1 MGPLQTIRLAVKAL
15 RRNLLRSFLT
25 ALGIIIGVGA
35 VIAMVAIGE
44 GARHRVNATFSAMGT
59 NLLIVMPGS
68 SSVGG
73 VRGGFGTQPTLTKDD
88 LRAIQTEL
96 PMVAAAAPDL
106 ATGAQLQSEEQNWS
120 TSVRGTT
127 PEFFRV
133 RQWGVAHGVGL
144 TDSDVDSGAKVVVL
158 GATVAEKLF
167 GASADPL
174 GQLVRIKG
182 VPFQVVGVLERKGQS
197 AMGRDNDDTAIVPL
211 STYLSRLSPSA
222 LGAFLPGTI
231 IVSALTAESVPRLQ
245 RQVTELLRERHRIPP
260 GGEDDFNIRN
270 LAEVASA
277 QAEGAETLSAL
288 LASIAA
294 VSLLVGGI
302 GIMNIMLVSVT
313 ERTREIGIRMAVG
326 ATPGQVLAQ
335 FLTEALTLSLLGGLV
350 GVGAGVLAAQQL
362 SSSMGWP
369 LMLRSDVILMA
380 TGFSGLVG
388 VGFGLYPALKASRMD
403 PITALRFE

>member
-1 MGPLQTIRLAVKAL
+1 MNPLQTLRLAVRAL

-35 VIAMVAIGE
+35 VIAMVSIGE
-44 GARHRVNATFSAMGT
+44 GARSRVEASFASMGT
-59 NLLIVMPGS
+59 NLLIVMSGS
-68 SSVGG
+68 SSAGG
-73 VRGGFGTQPTLTKDD
+73 ARGGFGSQPTLTKDD
-88 LRAIQTEL
+88 LKAIQTEL
-96 PMVAAAAPDL
+96 PMVDAAAADL
-106 ATGAQLQSEEQNWS
+106 RTSAQLASEEQNWA
-120 TSVRGTT
+120 TSVHGTS
-127 PEFFRV
+127 PEFFRI
-133 RQWGVAHGVGL
+133 RKWGVTQGAVL
-144 TDSDVDSGAKVVVL
+144 THSDVEGGAKVVVL

-167 GASADPL
+167 GANADVV

-182 VPFQVVGVLERKGQS
+182 VPFQVVGVLEKKGQS
-197 AMGRDNDDTAIVPL
+197 ANGQDNDDTALVPL
-211 STYLSRLSPSA
+211 STFLSRLSPS
-222 LGAFLPGTI
+222 LGAFLPGSI
-231 IVSALTAESVPRLQ
+231 LVSAIGDVPRVQ
-245 RQVTELLRERHRIPP
+245 RQVTDLLRERHRIAP
-260 GGEDDFNIRN
+260 GADDDFSIRN

-277 QAEGAETLSAL
+277 QQEGADTLSTL

-335 FLTEALTLSLLGGLV
+335 FLTEALTLSLLGGLI
-350 GVGAGVLAAQQL
+350 GVGLGVMAAQQL
-362 SSSMGWP
+362 STSFGWP
-369 LMLRSDVILMA
+369 LLVRSDVIFAA

-388 VGFGLYPALKASRMD
+388 VGFGLYPALKASQMD

>member
-1 MGPLQTIRLAVKAL
+1 MGPLQILRLALKAL

-25 ALGIIIGVGA
+25 ALGIIIGVAA
-35 VIAMVAIGE
+35 VIAMVSIGE
-44 GARHRVNATFSAMGT
+44 GAKQQVEASFASMGT

-68 SSVGG
+68 SMSGG
-73 VRGGFGTQPTLTKDD
+73 ARGGFGSQPTLTRDD
-88 LRAIQTEL
+88 LKAISTEL
-96 PMVAAAAPDL
+96 TMVDAAAPDL
-106 ATGAQLQSEEQNWS
+106 RTGAQLQSEEQNWA
-120 TSVRGTT
+120 TSVHGTT
-127 PEFFRV
+127 PSFFRI
-133 RQWGVAHGVGL
+133 RKWNAARGATL
-144 TDSDVDSGAKVVVL
+144 TDSDIDSGAKVVVL

-167 GASADPL
+167 GANAEAL

-197 AMGRDNDDTAIVPL
+197 ANGQDNDDTALVPL
-211 STYLSRLSPSA
+211 STFLSRLSPA
-222 LGAFLPGTI
+222 LGAFLPGPI
-231 IVSALTAESVPRLQ
+231 LVSAVSGEAVPRAQ
-245 RQVTELLRERHRIPP
+245 KQVTDLLRERHRIAV
-260 GGEDDFNIRN
+260 GADDDFNIRN

-277 QAEGAETLSAL
+277 QQQGADTLSSL

-335 FLTEALTLSLLGGLV
+335 FLSEALTLSLLGGLI
-350 GVGAGVLAAQQL
+350 GVGAGVLIAQQL
-362 SSSMGWP
+362 SAGFGWP
-369 LMLRSDVILMA
+369 LLIRTDVIFIA
-380 TGFSGLVG
+380 TAFSGLVG

>member
-1 MGPLQTIRLAVKAL
+1 MGPFQTIRLALKAL

-25 ALGIIIGVGA
+25 ALGIIIGVAA
-35 VIAMVAIGE
+35 VIAMVSIGE
-44 GARHRVNATFSAMGT
+44 GARRRVEATFSSMGT

-68 SSVGG
+68 SMSGG
-73 VRGGFGTQPTLTKDD
+73 ARGGFGSQPTLTKDD
-88 LRAIQTEL
+88 LKAISTEL
-96 PMVAAAAPDL
+96 SLVDAAAPDL
-106 ATGAQLQSEEQNWS
+106 RTGAQLQSEEQNWA

-127 PEFFRV
+127 PAFFRI
-133 RQWGVAHGVGL
+133 RQWGAASGAL
-144 TDSDVDSGAKVVVL
+144 LSDSDVDSGAKVVVL

-167 GASADPL
+167 GANADVI

-182 VPFQVVGVLERKGQS
+182 VPFQVVGVLEKKGQS
-197 AMGRDNDDTAIVPL
+197 AMGQDNDDTAIVPL
-211 STYLSRLSPSA
+211 TTFLSRLSPA
-222 LGAFLPGTI
+222 LGSYLPGPI
-231 IVSALTAESVPRLQ
+231 LVSAVSAEAVPRAME
-245 RQVTELLRERHRIPP
+245 QVTTLLRERHRIAP
-260 GGEDDFNIRN
+260 GADDDFNIRN

-277 QAEGAETLSAL
+277 QQEGADTLSSL

-335 FLTEALTLSLLGGLV
+335 FLTEALTLSLLGGLI
-350 GVGAGVLAAQQL
+350 GVGAGVLIAQQL
-362 SSSMGWP
+362 SASFGWS
-369 LMLRSDVILMA
+369 LYIRTDIVALA
-380 TGFSGLVG
+380 TAFSGLVG

-403 PITALRFE
+403 PIAALRFE

>member
-1 MGPLQTIRLAVKAL
+1 MGPVQTLKLALKAL

-25 ALGIIIGVGA
+25 ALGIIIGVAA
-35 VIAMVAIGE
+35 VIAMVSIGE
-44 GARHRVNATFSAMGT
+44 GARKQVEATFASMGT
-59 NLLIVMPGS
+59 NLLIVMSGS
-68 SSVGG
+68 STAGG
-73 VRGGFGTQPTLTKDD
+73 ARGGFGSQPTLTKDD
-88 LRAIQTEL
+88 LKAISTEL
-96 PMVAAAAPDL
+96 SAVDAAAPDL
-106 ATGAQLQSEEQNWS
+106 RLSAQLQSEEQNWG
-120 TSVRGTT
+120 TQVHGTT
-127 PEFFRV
+127 PSFFRI
-133 RQWGVAHGVGL
+133 RQWNASSGATL
-144 TDSDVDSGAKVVVL
+144 TESDVDAGAKVVVL
-158 GATVAEKLF
+158 GATTAEKLF
-167 GASADPL
+167 GANADVI

-197 AMGRDNDDTAIVPL
+197 ANGQDNDDTAMVPL
-211 STYLSRLSPSA
+211 STFLSRLSPA
-222 LGAFLPGTI
+222 LGAFLPGVI
-231 IVSALTAESVPRLQ
+231 LVSAVSADAVPRAQ
-245 RQVTELLRERHRIPP
+245 SQVAALLRDRHRIGP

-277 QAEGAETLSAL
+277 QQQGADTLSSL

-335 FLTEALTLSLLGGLV
+335 FLSEALTLSLLGGLI
-350 GVGAGVLAAQQL
+350 GVGIGVLIAQQL
-362 SSSMGWP
+362 SANFGWP
-369 LMLRSDVILMA
+369 LSIRTDIIAVA
-380 TGFSGLVG
+380 TAFSGLVG

>member
-1 MGPLQTIRLAVKAL
+1 MGPLQIIRLATRAL
-15 RRNLLRSFLT
+15 LRNLLRSFLT

-35 VIAMVAIGE
+35 VIAMVSIGE
-44 GARHRVNATFSAMGT
+44 GARSRVEASFASMGT
-59 NLLIVMPGS
+59 NLLIVLPGS
-68 SSVGG
+68 STSGG
-73 VRGGFGTQPTLTKDD
+73 ARGGFGSQPTLTKGD
-88 LRAIQTEL
+88 LKAIQTEL
-96 PMVAAAAPDL
+96 TLVEAAAPDL
-106 ATGAQLQSEEQNWS
+106 RTNAQLASEEQNWS
-120 TSVRGTT
+120 TGVHGTT
-127 PEFFRV
+127 PEFFRI
-133 RQWGVAHGVGL
+133 RQWAVTQGVLL
-144 TDSDVDSGAKVVVL
+144 TASDVDAGAKVVLL

-167 GASADPL
+167 GANAEVV

-197 AMGRDNDDTAIVPL
+197 ANGQDNDDTAIVPL
-211 STYLSRLSPSA
+211 STFLSRLQPS
-222 LGAFLPGTI
+222 LGAYLPGPI
-231 IVSALTAESVPRLQ
+231 LVSAPTGADVPRTQ
-245 RQVTELLRERHRIPP
+245 AQVTDLLRERHRIAP
-260 GGEDDFNIRN
+260 GADDDFNIRN

-277 QAEGAETLSAL
+277 QQEGADTLSTL

-350 GVGAGVLAAQQL
+350 GVAAGVITAQQL
-362 SSSMGWP
+362 SSSFGWP
-369 LMLRSDVILMA
+369 LLLRTDVIFAA

>member
-1 MGPLQTIRLAVKAL
+1 MNPLQIIRLAARAL

-25 ALGIIIGVGA
+25 ALGIIIGVAA
-35 VIAMVAIGE
+35 VIAMVSIGE
-44 GARHRVNATFSAMGT
+44 GARSRVEASFASMGT
-59 NLLIVMPGS
+59 NLLIVVPGS
-68 SSVGG
+68 STSGG
-73 VRGGFGTQPTLTKDD
+73 ARGGFGSQPTLTKDD
-88 LRAIQTEL
+88 LRALQTEL
-96 PMVAAAAPDL
+96 PLVDAAAADL
-106 ATGAQLQSEEQNWS
+106 RTNAQLASEERNWA
-120 TSVRGTT
+120 TTVHGTT
-127 PEFFRV
+127 PEYFRI
-133 RQWGVAHGVGL
+133 RKWGVSQGAVV
-144 TDSDVDSGAKVVVL
+144 TSSDVDGGAKVVVL

-167 GASADPL
+167 GANADVV

-197 AMGRDNDDTAIVPL
+197 ANGQDNDDTAVVPL
-211 STYLSRLSPSA
+211 TTFLSRLSPS
-222 LGAFLPGTI
+222 LGAFLPGPI
-231 IVSALTAESVPRLQ
+231 LVSALSDVPRVE
-245 RQVTELLRERHRIPP
+245 RQVKELLRERHRIAPEA
-260 GGEDDFNIRN
+260 EDDFSVRN

-277 QAEGAETLSAL
+277 QQEGADTLSTL

-335 FLTEALTLSLLGGLV
+335 FLTEALTLSLVGGLL
-350 GVGAGVLAAQQL
+350 GVGLGVLAAQQL
-362 SSSMGWP
+362 SSSFGWP
-369 LMLRSDVILMA
+369 LLLRTDVILAA

>member
-1 MGPLQTIRLAVKAL
+1 MGPWQTILLAVKAL
-15 RRNLLRSFLT
+15 RRNKLRSFLT

-44 GARHRVNATFSAMGT
+44 GARMRVNATFSAMGT
-59 NLLIVMPGS
+59 NLLIILPGS
-68 SSVGG
+68 SSAGG
-73 VRGGFGTQPTLTKDD
+73 VRGGFGSQPTLTKDD
-88 LRAIQTEL
+88 LKAIQTEL
-96 PMVAAAAPDL
+96 PTVAAAAPDVG
-106 ATGAQLQSEEQNWS
+106 TSAQLQSEEQNWS

-133 RQWGVAHGVGL
+133 RQWAVAHGVGL
-144 TDSDVDSGAKVVVL
+144 TESDVDSGAKVVVL

-182 VPFQVVGVLERKGQS
+182 VPFQVVGVLEKKGQS

-211 STYLSRLSPSA
+211 STYLSRLAPGK

-231 IVSALTAESVPRLQ
+231 LVSALTAEDVPRLQ
-245 RQVTELLRERHRIPP
+245 RQVTDLLRERHRIPP

-350 GVGAGVLAAQQL
+350 GVAAGVLTAQQL
-362 SSSMGWP
+362 SQSMGWP
-369 LMLRSDVILMA
+369 LMLRSDVIFMA

>member
-1 MGPLQTIRLAVKAL
+1 MGPLQTLRLALKAL

-25 ALGIIIGVGA
+25 ALGIIIGVAA
-35 VIAMVAIGE
+35 VIAMVSIGE
-44 GARHRVNATFSAMGT
+44 GARRRVEASFASMGT
-59 NLLIVMPGS
+59 NLLIIMPGS
-68 SSVGG
+68 SMSGG
-73 VRGGFGTQPTLTKDD
+73 ARGGFGSQPTLTRDD
-88 LRAIQTEL
+88 LRAIGSEL
-96 PMVAAAAPDL
+96 SMVDAAAPDL
-106 ATGAQLQSEEQNWS
+106 RVGAQLQSEEQNWA

-127 PEFFRV
+127 PSFFRI
-133 RQWGVAHGVGL
+133 RQWNVAQGVSL
-144 TDSDVDSGAKVVVL
+144 SDSDVDSGAKVVVL

-167 GASADPL
+167 GSARDSV

-182 VPFQVVGVLERKGQS
+182 VPFQVVGVLEKKGQS
-197 AMGRDNDDTAIVPL
+197 SNGQDNDDTAIVPL
-211 STYLSRLSPSA
+211 STYLSRLSPA
-222 LGAFLPGTI
+222 LGRYLPGPI
-231 IVSALTAESVPRLQ
+231 LVSAVSPEAVPTAMS
-245 RQVTELLRERHRIPP
+245 QVTALLRERHRIAP
-260 GGEDDFNIRN
+260 GAEDDFNIRN

-277 QAEGAETLSAL
+277 QQEGADTLSSL

-335 FLTEALTLSLLGGLV
+335 FLAEALTLSLLGGLI
-350 GVGAGVLAAQQL
+350 GVVAGVLIAQQL
-362 SSSMGWP
+362 SSSFGWS
-369 LMLRSDVILMA
+369 LYVRSDVIVVA
-380 TGFSGLVG
+380 TVFSGLVG